1 MASFL
6 LFICGVICTAIGINL
21 FKNKLRTLSLSI
33 GGLDDKKI
41 TEKQNILSICCK
53 FITIGIMFLIFSLTL
68 FQI

>member
-21 FKNKLRTLSLSI
+21 FKNKLRTLLLSI
-33 GGLDDKKI
+33 GRLNDKEI
-41 TEKQNILSICCK
+41 TENQDILSICCK
-53 FITIGIMFLIFSLTL
+53 FITVGIMFLIFSLSL